1 MAEARL
7 RVGGRS
13 VWSACARAH
22 LSRLCVSC
30 SAVALTTA
38 APERLA
44 AKVAHRWRI
53 YESSSERKMLGTGE
67 SAYCLSLVS
76 SAAVGAK
83 GASVVSSSAKVICSA
98 S

>member
-1 MAEARL
+1 MLAAARL
-7 RVGGRS
+7 RR
-13 VWSACARAH
+13 RRTH
-22 LSRLCVSC
+22 LSSDWVSC

-44 AKVAHRWRI
+44 AKVAQRWRM
-53 YESSSERKMLGTGE
+53 YVSSSERSTLGTGV

-76 SAAVGAK
+76 SSAVETK
-83 GASVVSSSAKVICSA
+83 GASVVSSSANVISSA